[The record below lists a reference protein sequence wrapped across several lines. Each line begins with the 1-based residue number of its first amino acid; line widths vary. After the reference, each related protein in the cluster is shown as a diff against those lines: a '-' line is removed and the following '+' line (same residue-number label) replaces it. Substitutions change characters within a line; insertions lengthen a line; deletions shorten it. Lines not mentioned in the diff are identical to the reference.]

1 MTRIGSVENLES
13 FCGFSI
19 AARNRS
25 RCDPNFFGCRY
36 VKHAVRRDAVIA
48 RSRHTFASIQAALVD
63 PTKRRVAAIA
73 DVDNAV
79 ADTGCGW
86 AEGDFASASLNFASL
101 KSRDLRYC
109 VRFFIDH
116 HHAPEIAGWHPNFSG
131 HSIVSQVTEPDCS

>member
-1 MTRIGSVENLES
+1 MTRIGSVHNLQS
-13 FCGFSI
+13 LSRSSI

-36 VKHAVRRDAVIA
+36 VKHTVRRDAVIA

-73 DVDNAV
+73 DVSNAV

-86 AEGDFASASLNFASL
+86 AERDFASASFNFASFE
-101 KSRDLRYC
+101 SRDLRHC
-109 VRFFIDH
+109 VRFFIDQ
-116 HHAPEIAGWHPNFSG
+116 HHAPEIAGWHPQFSG
-131 HSIVSQVTEPDCS
+131 RRIVSEI